1 MLARAAAIEPDPIF
15 ALIKAAKLARI
26 KLEEGH
32 AVLERLLNQ
41 FSSDVPLVGKVTI
54 LGHQFESNRRDKL
67 VALLNEAKLV
77 EREPAAQNVPQYCRS
92 LTKRSALMTPSDKS
106 LAWMR

>member
-1 MLARAAAIEPDPIF
+1 MNPHSSPSCRAMLGALAAVPIASVPMLVIEPDPIF
-15 ALIKAAKLARI
+15 ALIEAAKLARI

-32 AVLERLLNQ
+32 AILERLLNQ
-41 FSSDVPLVGKVTI
+41 FSSDVPRPIGKVTI

-77 EREPAAQNVPQYCRS
+77 P
-92 LTKRSALMTPSDKS
+92 
-106 LAWMR
+106 